1 MERKK
6 VRSLSSSSHLLSP
19 GIGSRQLAFTTS
31 CKSDNDDAS
40 KEERKRETIEGGE
53 KEMYE
58 CTCVLHECQIE
69 EEWKFEASAAVAVSV
84 CPPPDLVAPFP
95 PSLFPLLSVAYA
107 TNCQDHLGFPIH
119 SRARR
124 AFLSGWKKEKGEEEE
139 ESIDKRW
146 GREREHNLQSS
157 DLSLTHT

>member
-95 PSLFPLLSVAYA
+95 PSHFPLLSVAYA

-119 SRARR
+119 SRGLFCLDGKRRKGKKKRR
-124 AFLSGWKKEKGEEEE
+124 ALTKGG
-139 ESIDKRW
+139 D
-146 GREREHNLQSS
+146 ERENTIFRVRIC
-157 DLSLTHT
+157 LSHT